1 MRVYF
6 RAAYMAAPLLCLLGA
21 AVIPAP
27 SAASETPDA
36 PIASAT
42 TLLAAVTA
50 PLLAGNIQT
59 LGTQKPDFS
68 TSGSSTPGNATS
80 GSANGSQ
87 APTLDGSTPSPAIAA
102 QSLPDLV
109 AAHSGDSTADDDTH
123 CLATTVYYES
133 KGEPLAGQLAV
144 AQTILN
150 RTHSGRFPESV
161 CGVVK
166 QRGQFS
172 FLRGGQIP
180 TPPQGSNAWQTA
192 VAIAQIAKQGLWKQ
206 TAPDALYFHAAR
218 VSPGWGKTRVAALG
232 HHIFFR

>member
-1 MRVYF
+1 MPVRF
-6 RAAYMAAPLLCLLGA
+6 RAVLAAAPLLCLFGA
-21 AVIPAP
+21 AFLPAP

-42 TLLAAVTA
+42 TLLAAVTG
-50 PLLAGNIQT
+50 PLLASNIQT
-59 LGTQKPDFS
+59 LEAQKPDFS
-68 TSGSSTPGNATS
+68 TSGDTDGSAQPALDSSTA
-80 GSANGSQ
+80 AV
-87 APTLDGSTPSPAIAA
+87 A

-109 AAHSGDSTADDDTH
+109 AAHSSDETDDDESQ
-123 CLATTVYYES
+123 CLASTVYYES

-150 RTHSGRFPESV
+150 RTRSGRFPESV

-172 FLRGGQIP
+172 FLRGGHIP
-180 TPPQGSNAWQTA
+180 TPPASSEAWQTA
-192 VAIAQIAKQGLWKQ
+192 VAIATIAEQGLWKQ
-206 TAPDALYFHAAR
+206 TAPDALYFHATR
-218 VSPGWGKTRVAALG
+218 VSPGWGKTRVASLG